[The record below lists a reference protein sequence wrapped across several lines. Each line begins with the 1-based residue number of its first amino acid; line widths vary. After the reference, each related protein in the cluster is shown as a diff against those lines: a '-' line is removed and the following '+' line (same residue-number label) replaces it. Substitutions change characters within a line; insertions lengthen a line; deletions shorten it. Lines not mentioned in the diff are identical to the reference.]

1 MLQPD
6 ILNEVQKRGDAYIPP
21 QMVFFSLGVY
31 GRKFFGTSHLAK
43 ALRMCGCLYTYLAA
57 FSTLSKKSPYAVSM
71 MMICDES

>member
-6 ILNEVQKRGDAYIPP
+6 ILNEVQKQGDAYIPP

-43 ALRMCGCLYTYLAA
+43 TLPICGCLYTYLAA
-57 FSTLSKKSPYAVSM
+57 FSHIVQEVSLRGIDDDDM
-71 MMICDES
+71 R